1 MRRRRIY
8 SKIIMSTLK
17 KILSASLISVFASV
31 AIGVSLAH
39 AQTSCDPTIQANCPT
54 PPPNSSIALSN
65 PLGTN
70 NSTVEDLLHSIVNWL
85 ITIAT
90 PIAVGMILIGA
101 FQMIFAGGNP
111 ERFATGRKTILYTA
125 IGYAIIVIGWGMVSI
140 IRDIL
145 NVP

>member
-1 MRRRRIY
+1 MKVLRKTIPLFLVFSFILLTSSLLVY
-8 SKIIMSTLK
+8 ADGTQCNNAEGIQCEGST
-17 KILSASLISVFASV
+17 ST
-31 AIGVSLAH
+31 SLA
-39 AQTSCDPTIQANCPT
+39 
-54 PPPNSSIALSN
+54 N
-65 PLGTN
+65 PLGT
-70 NSTVEDLLHSIVNWL
+70 SSVEDLLENIVNWL

-140 IRDIL
+140 IRDVL
-145 NVP
+145 NVQ